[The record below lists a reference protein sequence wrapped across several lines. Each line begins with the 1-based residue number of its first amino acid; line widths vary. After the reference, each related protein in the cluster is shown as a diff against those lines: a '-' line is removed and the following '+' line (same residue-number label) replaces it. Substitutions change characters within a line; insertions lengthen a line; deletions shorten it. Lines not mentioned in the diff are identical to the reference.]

1 MKGSSKPS
9 AKRRPGRPPKTP
21 NPAGDDAGISEKI
34 RPKKQDDNQDH
45 RASGDPNSE
54 SPCATRMV
62 ALLQANAIAS
72 DQRLVASA
80 GSAYTFELLTI
91 NEQDDGPMFQKA
103 CVISAMVCSQ
113 YYSRMEWALGTVD
126 GDAFKLSMPLQ
137 FRSTVQLMNHFH
149 SQPSVQAGK
158 AVKLRVPQLDF
169 WVAFPAFTHSPGGGR
184 VPSKNSLKDPNPHF
198 TVTLHQTLWYYVYLL
213 VRLHNH
219 FSTMTMDHGEL
230 QTTY

>member
-1 MKGSSKPS
+1 MKGSSKPP
-9 AKRRPGRPPKTP
+9 AQRRPGRPRKTP
-21 NPAGDDAGISEKI
+21 NPAADDEGISKKTH
-34 RPKKQDDNQDH
+34 PKYQDDNQDR
-45 RASGDPNSE
+45 RASRDPVSE

-72 DQRLVASA
+72 DQRLVANA
-80 GSAYTFELLTI
+80 GSAYTFELLTL

-103 CVISAMVCSQ
+103 CVISAVVCSQ

-126 GDAFKLSMPLQ
+126 GDAFKLNMPLQ

-169 WVAFPAFTHSPGGGR
+169 LGSFSSFHLFSWCGVGVGSHPR
-184 VPSKNSLKDPNPHF
+184 VP
-198 TVTLHQTLWYYVYLL
+198 
-213 VRLHNH
+213 
-219 FSTMTMDHGEL
+219 
-230 QTTY
+230 